1 MKTEKAIIITITDEY
16 DAFQRLEGNRKVLQ
30 ERVNLI
36 KQSIGQVGYVSN
48 PIIVNE
54 KMEVIDGQ
62 GRLEALKQLHL
73 PVEYRVIEGLTVRE
87 CQAIN
92 RKTKRWTITDFVDCF
107 AELGNVNYV
116 RLKKLGEET
125 GFNYQVL
132 YAMLFNQVHTGGEVQ
147 NVLRY
152 KLLELSEEKF
162 YEGRELCEYMNG
174 FRDVQKK
181 INGRADMF
189 FTVVAWVAG
198 LKDVDKSRLDEAIHK
213 HWDMITPV
221 GTTRSFLTQL
231 TAVYNY
237 GRRNLH
243 EPFEFVWSKTKKGA
257 SV

>member
-92 RKTKRWTITDFVDCF
+92 RKTKGWTITDFVDCF
-107 AELGNVNYV
+107 A
-116 RLKKLGEET
+116 
-125 GFNYQVL
+125 
-132 YAMLFNQVHTGGEVQ
+132 
-147 NVLRY
+147 
-152 KLLELSEEKF
+152 
-162 YEGRELCEYMNG
+162 
-174 FRDVQKK
+174 
-181 INGRADMF
+181 
-189 FTVVAWVAG
+189 
-198 LKDVDKSRLDEAIHK
+198 
-213 HWDMITPV
+213 
-221 GTTRSFLTQL
+221 
-231 TAVYNY
+231 
-237 GRRNLH
+237 
-243 EPFEFVWSKTKKGA
+243 
-257 SV
+257 